1 MSGRPR
7 TVLVVH
13 PGGEMF
19 GSDRMMLETVTGL
32 TGAGHPVEVLLPE
45 GGPLVAELEAVGARV
60 TVAPVLV
67 LRKSLLKPR
76 GWPRL
81 LSLAVRGGVAGWR
94 LLRRHRPDAVYVST
108 ITLPQWPL
116 LARLAG
122 ARAITHV
129 HEAESSAPRVVRTG
143 LYLPHLAATGVA
155 VNSEVARRTLASAL
169 PRLARRAEVI
179 HNGVASPDEPPP
191 PRPEIEAELRVLY
204 VGRLSP
210 RKGPDLVIEAAA
222 RLQEE
227 GIPVR
232 VRILGA
238 VFPGY
243 EWFEREL
250 RAQAEAS
257 GVPVDLLG
265 FDPDVWPAL
274 AAADVL
280 VVPSRGDESFGNT
293 ALEGV
298 LARRPVVLSDRPGLL
313 EAASGYA
320 TTRVVPADDAAAIAA
335 ALAEV
340 RTRWSELGAE
350 LDRSREEAR
359 DRHAPARYR
368 SRIVAAVTGEPLRP
382 VTADDGDA
390 VNVYYVPI
398 ARNDRGAAETPE
410 RES

>member
-1 MSGRPR
+1 MNGGSR

-13 PGGEMF
+13 PGGELF

-32 TGAGHPVEVLLPE
+32 TGAGHRVEVLLPDP
-45 GGPLVAELEAVGARV
+45 GPLVAALEVVGARV
-60 TVAPVLV
+60 TIAPVLV

-81 LSLAVRGGVAGWR
+81 LSLALRGGITGWR
-94 LLRRHRPDAVYVST
+94 LLRRRRPDVVYVST

-129 HEAESSAPRVVRTG
+129 HEAESSAPRLVTTG
-143 LYLPHLAATGVA
+143 LSLPHLAATAVV
-155 VNSEVARRTLASAL
+155 VNSEVTRRTLASAL

-179 HNGVASPDEPPP
+179 HNGVASPEDPPP
-191 PRPEIEAELRVLY
+191 PRPAIDGALRVLY

-222 RLQEE
+222 RLQED
-227 GIPVR
+227 GIEVR
-232 VRILGA
+232 VALLGA

-250 RAQAEAS
+250 RAQADAS
-257 GVPVDLLG
+257 GVPVDFLG

-280 VVPSRGDESFGNT
+280 VVPSRGDEFLREHGAGGGPGAAPRDPQRPPRPARGRRRVRHHPGGPRRRSRR
-293 ALEGV
+293 
-298 LARRPVVLSDRPGLL
+298 ARRRPRRSPCTLVG
-313 EAASGYA
+313 AVGGPRRQPGAGPGPP
-320 TTRVVPADDAAAIAA
+320 RPPA
-335 ALAEV
+335 LP
-340 RTRWSELGAE
+340 GAH
-350 LDRSREEAR
+350 RGGRHRGHPPPGRGGRRGR
-359 DRHAPARYR
+359 DRC
-368 SRIVAAVTGEPLRP
+368 L
-382 VTADDGDA
+382 
-390 VNVYYVPI
+390 
-398 ARNDRGAAETPE
+398 
-410 RES
+410 